1 MYNCFKRAFDFCS
14 ALLLLLAISP
24 LFIVLAIMVRI
35 KLGSP
40 IFFTQ
45 TRSGKN
51 KHPFKL
57 IKFRTMTDERDSDG
71 NLLPDEVR
79 LTKFGGWLRS
89 TSLDELP
96 ELFNIINGD
105 MSVIGPRP
113 LQPRYDNYYTT
124 RELLRFNVRGGLIP
138 PESLHEDPTISWN
151 KQLEC
156 EASYA
161 ENLSLKLDFLIMWHV
176 FLYLFKRYSSDYGNF
191 VRKDLDQ
198 IRHEA
203 HNYMQVTDV
212 LIDGLKIKVVRD
224 DNFPETGGGIK
235 SRKSVDYEEFLKDN
249 DYNAVV
255 TCGGVQSNHN
265 RAIALMAARNNWKC
279 HICVQGTKERFE
291 SENGNALLDRLSG
304 VGVEFV
310 ADEQVAESMDN
321 AMSVFKKEGLKPYYI
336 HGGGHDI
343 PGGTA
348 FVKAIYDLKMRCDK
362 LGYKPN
368 YIYLASGT
376 GSTQGGIVVGLDLV
390 GWGDVKCVGI
400 SVARDKERGRSVI
413 ADYANELGKYY
424 GLNKD
429 YSDRIFFEDNYLYG
443 GYEQY
448 TPEMAAYL
456 NEAMKKTGLLFD
468 TTYSG
473 KGFYGM
479 MNEIKKNHLEDKKI
493 IFWHTGGI
501 MNIMK

>member
-1 MYNCFKRAFDFCS
+1 MYNCLKRAFDFFS

-57 IKFRTMTDERDSDG
+57 IKFRTMTDERDSEG
-71 NLLPDEVR
+71 NLQPDEVR

-89 TSLDELP
+89 SSLDELP
-96 ELFNIINGD
+96 ELINIIKGD

-124 RELLRFNVRGGLIP
+124 RELLRFTVRGGLIP
-138 PESLHEDPTISWN
+138 PESLYDDPTLSWD
-151 KQLEC
+151 KQLEY

-161 ENLSLKLDFLIMWHV
+161 ENLSLKLDFSIFWHV
-176 FLYLFKRYSSDYGNF
+176 FMFLFKRNNSDYGNY

-198 IRHEA
+198 IRREA
-203 HNYMQVTDV
+203 HNFMQLDDV
-212 LIDGLKIKVVRD
+212 KIDGVDVKVIRD
-224 DNFPETGGGIK
+224 DVYPETGGGIK
-235 SRKSVDYEEFLKDN
+235 SRKSVDYEIFLKDN

-304 VGVEFV
+304 VEFEFV

-321 AMSVFKKEGLKPYYI
+321 AMKAFEQEGLKPYYI

-343 PGGTA
+343 PGGTS

-362 LGYKPN
+362 IGYKPE

-390 GWGDVKCVGI
+390 GWNDVKCVGI
-400 SVARDKERGRSVI
+400 SVARCKERGTKVI
-413 ADYANELGKYY
+413 AEYANMLGSHY
-424 GLNKD
+424 GLHKD
-429 YSDRIFFEDNYLYG
+429 YTERIIFIDDYLCG

-456 NEAMKKTGLLFD
+456 KEAMKKTGLLFD

-501 MNIMK
+501 MNIMR